1 MRELAQFPTPT
12 IAILIFLMREVV
24 SYAQPIGWGK
34 MQVARFHKNGLSS
47 APERLLLGQ
56 LKEFS
61 TLVLACKNCYNHKAE
76 RDFC

>member
-34 MQVARFHKNGLSS
+34 MQVSPFPQKRAIVRPGAAAARTIEGIFHTR
-47 APERLLLGQ
+47 ARLQELL
-56 LKEFS
+56 
-61 TLVLACKNCYNHKAE
+61 
-76 RDFC
+76 